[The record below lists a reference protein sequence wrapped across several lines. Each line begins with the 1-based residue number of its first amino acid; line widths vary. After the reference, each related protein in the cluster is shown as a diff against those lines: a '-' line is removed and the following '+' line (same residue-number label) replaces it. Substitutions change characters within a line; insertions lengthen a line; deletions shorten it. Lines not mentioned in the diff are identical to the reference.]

1 MPQINSS
8 YDFSFVDYVSRA
20 IILLYDRADLKNE
33 IYHIFNPNSVTQI
46 LVGDLLNKLGFSIE
60 MKSFEDFLEYVYDN
74 YNREDLREHIDNFL
88 VHSNILNNEE
98 NKAFV
103 SICEKTQI
111 LLKQTGF
118 IWPSLNLEHMNKMID
133 YCRKVNFLE

>member
-1 MPQINSS
+1 
-8 YDFSFVDYVSRA
+8 
-20 IILLYDRADLKNE
+20 
-33 IYHIFNPNSVTQI
+33 
-46 LVGDLLNKLGFSIE
+46 

-111 LLKQTGF
+111 LLKQADF
-118 IWPSLNLEHMNKMID
+118 IWPILNLEHMNKMID